1 MKTTRIMHAPL
12 DFGGGAALDALD
24 RVIGEAMAGLK
35 ARQRADG
42 QWCFDLE
49 ADATIPAE
57 YIMLEHFLGEI
68 DPELEARQAE
78 YLRATQAD
86 HGGWPLYYGGEC
98 NVSATVKAYIALRL
112 VGDSPD
118 APHMQRARA
127 AIHAEGGAEKSNV
140 FTRIALALF
149 GWVPWTAVPVM
160 PVEMMLLPMWAP
172 FHLSKVSYWSR
183 TVIVPLLVLMAL
195 KPRAKNPTGVTIDE
209 LFAEPPSQIRTWITN
224 PTGRAWGDFFVSLDK
239 VLRVVEPRFP
249 QRMRQRAIDKAMA
262 WTRERLNGEDGL
274 GGIFPAMANSVMAF
288 ATLGYPP
295 EDPDRAVAMRSVR
308 KLMAIDPGNAFCQ
321 PCVSPVWDTVL
332 AAQAVIEAEG
342 PSDGPASPEIKRAVD
357 WLLSRQ
363 ILDVVGD
370 WADRRPGLRPGGWA
384 FQDHNDYYPDTDDTA
399 VAGMVLDRSKLAAA
413 DPRVR
418 ESLERAA
425 EWIVG
430 MQGKDGGWAA
440 FDADNDHP
448 ILNNIPFADHGAL
461 LDPPTADV
469 TARCISFLAQLG
481 RDRSDPV
488 ITRGLD
494 WLRRDQEPDGAWFGR
509 WGTNYIYGTWSVL
522 CAFNA
527 AGVPHDD
534 PAVRR
539 AVDWLRRR
547 QNADGG
553 WGENGQTYWRERRDE
568 PGASTASQTAWAT
581 LAMMAAGEVDAPEV
595 RQGIDFLLAAP
606 RKGDEWD
613 EAWYTAVGF
622 PRVFYLRYHGYRSYF
637 PLWALARYRNLTRSN
652 SRRPTTGM

>member
-1 MKTTRIMHAPL
+1 MQAPL
-12 DFGGGAALDALD
+12 DFGGGGDAGFDSLD

-57 YIMLEHFLGEI
+57 YIMLEHFLDEI
-68 DPELEARQAE
+68 DPELEARQAA

-98 NVSATVKAYIALRL
+98 NVSATVKAYIALRM

-118 APHMQRARA
+118 APHMARARE
-127 AIHAEGGAEKSNV
+127 AILAQGGAAKANV

-149 GWVPWTAVPVM
+149 GWLPWTAVPVM
-160 PVEMMLLPMWAP
+160 PVEMMLLPPWAP

-183 TVIVPLLVLMAL
+183 TVIVPLLILMAL
-195 KPRAKNPTGVTIDE
+195 KPRAKNPRSITIDE
-209 LFAEPPSQIRTWITN
+209 LFVEPPTRIKAWITN
-224 PTGRAWGDFFVSLDK
+224 PTGRYWGDFFVSLDK

-249 QRMRQRAIDKAMA
+249 RRMRQRAIDKAMA
-262 WTRERLNGEDGL
+262 WTKERLNGEDGL

-288 ATLGYPP
+288 AALGIPAD
-295 EDPDRAVAMRSVR
+295 DPDRAVAMRSVK
-308 KLMAIDPGNAFCQ
+308 KLMAVDAGNLFCQ

-332 AAQAVIEAEG
+332 AAQAVLEG
-342 PSDGPASPEIKRAVD
+342 EDQHAVRATPEITRAVD

-363 ILDVVGD
+363 VLDVVGD
-370 WADRRPGLRPGGWA
+370 WAHRRPGLRPGGWA
-384 FQDHNDYYPDTDDTA
+384 FQDRNDYYPDTDDTA
-399 VAGMVLDRSKLAAA
+399 VAGMVLERSGLAAR

-418 ESLERAA
+418 EALDRAA
-425 EWIVG
+425 EWIIG
-430 MQGKDGGWAA
+430 MQSKDGGWAA
-440 FDADNDHP
+440 FDADNFHTF
-448 ILNNIPFADHGAL
+448 LNHIPFADHGAL
-461 LDPPTADV
+461 LDPPSADV
-469 TARCISFLAQLG
+469 TARCISFLCQIG
-481 RDRSDPV
+481 RDRRDPV
-488 ITRGLD
+488 VARGVE
-494 WLRRDQEPDGAWFGR
+494 WLRRDQEDDGSWFGR

-522 CAFNA
+522 CALNA
-527 AGVPHDD
+527 AGVPADD
-534 PAVRR
+534 PAMRR
-539 AVDWLRRR
+539 AIAWLKQR

-553 WGENGQTYWRERRDE
+553 WGENGQTYWQERRDE

-581 LAMMAAGEVDAPEV
+581 MALMAAGEVDSEEV
-595 RQGIDFLLAAP
+595 RRGIRFLLAAP
-606 RKGDEWD
+606 RSGEEWN
-613 EAWYTAVGF
+613 ETWYTAVGF